1 MKNNGLFAFCG
12 IPGSGKTLN
21 ATVVA
26 LSHYKKENMPHKYL
40 IAYLKYKLSNNNLFK
55 YIVKLFNKYNFYKI
69 MKSLYIVWFNK
80 SIKSDVKINFTFA
93 KLSMFLFKFLKY
105 FFKFIV
111 LIYIY
116 VCPSWFVKILLFILL
131 FYTKKIISWFDSLD
145 YEYICT
151 FSHKKINN
159 IYSTY
164 PILLDKKRGIYSHKV
179 SLWDL
184 NNLYSFLPNSII
196 IIDEIQLFVDSDE
209 YKDKKVTEVL
219 KKIGN
224 YFQAH
229 RHFGIKNI
237 IVTSQGVTRIF
248 KKCRDVCSGYLKLN
262 KVIKIPFIPF
272 GYISGTYYYDIDYYG
287 KYIPK
292 NREERRKLPFE
303 YKKYRKIC
311 NMSRVYSSYDSRYL
325 ANLNYSQPLLNK
337 GEYDTLRTSEDD
349 IKEIFKTPEELIS
362 K

>member
-21 ATVVA
+21 CTAVA
-26 LSHYKKENMPHKYL
+26 LSHYRKENIPHKYF
-40 IAYLKYKLSNNNLFK
+40 ISYLKYKLSNNTFFK
-55 YIVKLFNKYNFYKI
+55 YILKLFSKYNFYKI
-69 MKSLYIVWFNK
+69 MKSLYINWYNN
-80 SIKSDVKINFTFA
+80 SIKSNIKINITLA
-93 KLSMFLFKFLKY
+93 KLSMIMFKILKY

-111 LIYIY
+111 CIYIY
-116 VCPSWFVKILLFILL
+116 VVPSWFIKILLFILL
-131 FYTKKIISWFDSLD
+131 FYRKKIINWFDGLD

-151 FSHKKINN
+151 FPYKKINN
-159 IYSTY
+159 VYSSY

-196 IIDEIQLFVDSDE
+196 LIDEIQLFVDSDE
-209 YKDKKVTEVL
+209 YKNQKITELL

-262 KVIKIPFIPF
+262 KVIKFPLLPI

-287 KYIPK
+287 KYIPRS
-292 NREERRKLPFE
+292 REERRKLPFE
-303 YKKYRKIC
+303 YKKYKRIC
-311 NMSRVYSSYDSRYL
+311 NMSRIYSAYDSRYL
-325 ANLNYSQPLLNK
+325 ANLNYSQPLLSK
-337 GEYDTLRTSEDD
+337 GCYNSLKTTKED
-349 IKEIFKTPEELIS
+349 IKDIFKTPEDLIS